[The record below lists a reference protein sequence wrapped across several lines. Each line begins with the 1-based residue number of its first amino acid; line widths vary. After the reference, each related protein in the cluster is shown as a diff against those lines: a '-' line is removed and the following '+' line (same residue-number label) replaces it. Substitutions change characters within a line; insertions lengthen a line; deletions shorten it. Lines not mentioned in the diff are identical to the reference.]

1 MAALQTQLES
11 EQEQQKKTVNV
22 FENSPIREAASA
34 HRPAPFHG
42 YDSEDVNR
50 WLEIIEYYLKL
61 RCTDTGRPTNLAEL
75 VLNLLD
81 LQKAFFSLAYD
92 RKATIGLLRDSLNER
107 FFNDKQSWITW

>member
-11 EQEQQKKTVNV
+11 EQEEQKKTVNV

-42 YDSEDVNR
+42 YDSEDLNR

-61 RCTDTGRPTNLAEL
+61 RCKDTGSPTDLAEL

-81 LQKAFFSLAYD
+81 LQKVSFFLTMTARRRLASYE
-92 RKATIGLLRDSLNER
+92 TP
-107 FFNDKQSWITW
+107 

>member
-11 EQEQQKKTVNV
+11 QQEQQKKTVNV

-34 HRPAPFHG
+34 HRQAPFHG

-50 WLEIIEYYLKL
+50 WLDKLEYYLKL
-61 RCTDTGRPTNLAEL
+61 RCIDTGSPTDLAEL

-81 LQKAFFSLAYD
+81 LQKVSSFLPMTARRLLASYE
-92 RKATIGLLRDSLNER
+92 TP
-107 FFNDKQSWITW
+107 

>member
-11 EQEQQKKTVNV
+11 EQEQQKKTVNA

-34 HRPAPFHG
+34 PRPAPFHG

-61 RCTDTGRPTNLAEL
+61 RCIDTGSPTDLAEL

-81 LQKAFFSLAYD
+81 LQKVSVFLPMTARRRLASYE
-92 RKATIGLLRDSLNER
+92 TP
-107 FFNDKQSWITW
+107 